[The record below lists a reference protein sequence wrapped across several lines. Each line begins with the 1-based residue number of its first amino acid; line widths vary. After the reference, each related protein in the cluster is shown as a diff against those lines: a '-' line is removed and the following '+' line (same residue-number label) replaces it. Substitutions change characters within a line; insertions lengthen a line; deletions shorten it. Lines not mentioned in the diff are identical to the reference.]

1 MFDNQ
6 ACEPANM
13 KMTNTL
19 SVLHIGDDP
28 MTLARIC
35 FQITAYLACPVVS
48 LRLSVDADC
57 T

>member
-1 MFDNQ
+1 MFDRLITNHV
-6 ACEPANM
+6 

-19 SVLHIGDDP
+19 SVLHIADDP

-35 FQITAYLACPVVS
+35 FKISAYLACPVVS

-57 T
+57 I